1 MLNLSALINNTAPGF
16 QTILHLDFKYMKQ
29 QVKYSVVKNICQMAL
44 PRIWVLVKLG
54 DKQAALSLLF
64 KPYSSVRCLIVFQND
79 IGHSE
84 CIALG

>member
-1 MLNLSALINNTAPGF
+1 MSALINNTAPGF

-79 IGHSE
+79 IGHCE